1 MIKKVAVRN
10 IKMCTKDCLCLYVC
24 PYGAT
29 DTEDSIIDIEKCDGC
44 GLCADACPSKAI
56 SMVPVSYPPQQK
68 KKDEVIDVLN
78 KLSKSKTRQEK
89 IALQIAEKEENPG
102 LKKLL
107 FAISRSNRIIA
118 EDIIRESGY
127 MLPQSKNTN
136 KLLKSLLDYEGIPK
150 DSINFLLENI
160 KTNE

>member
-89 IALQIAEKEENPG
+89 IALQIAEKEEKPG

>member
-89 IALQIAEKEENPG
+89 IALQIAEKEEKPG

-107 FAISRSNRIIA
+107 LAISRSNRIIA